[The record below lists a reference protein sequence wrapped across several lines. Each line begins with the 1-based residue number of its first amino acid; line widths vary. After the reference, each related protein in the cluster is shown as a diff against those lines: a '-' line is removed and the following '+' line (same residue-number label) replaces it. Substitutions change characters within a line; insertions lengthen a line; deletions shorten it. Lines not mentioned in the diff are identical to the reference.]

1 MDRDLRSRK
10 APRTDISGTVTVVLD
25 TRPQFES
32 VEGAEATVL
41 VDGTRRKL
49 NNRQSPAV
57 SAVLHQKG
65 KRSDGCSPIQ
75 FQDGYLNHPGLFS
88 VELGFSTNSINYE
101 GHPTT
106 DVVVPHRYKN
116 NYQLTD
122 DEDARLITMIEKE
135 FPEYQ
140 GKLSKSISASY
151 DSETFLSQ
159 NCSSVFNEALRP
171 SIDIHSVYEPLDS
184 ISLSSSMNSMFHVVS
199 QDHTRVCNSSIADD
213 SLQREGRGAA
223 SRSTTILY
231 NGKRQK
237 NQPSAI
243 TSKQHKATK
252 IMQ

>member
-10 APRTDISGTVTVVLD
+10 APKTDISSTVTAVLD

-49 NNRQSPAV
+49 NSRQSPAA
-57 SAVLHQKG
+57 SAVLHQRG
-65 KRSDGCSPIQ
+65 KKSDGNSPIQ

-88 VELGFSTNSINYE
+88 VELGFSTTSINYE
-101 GHPTT
+101 GHPSA
-106 DVVVPHRYKN
+106 DVVVPHRYRN
-116 NYQLTD
+116 NYELTD
-122 DEDARLITMIEKE
+122 AEDAKLITMIEKE

-140 GKLSKSISASY
+140 GKLTKSISASY

-171 SIDIHSVYEPLDS
+171 SIDIHSVCEPLDS

-199 QDHTRVCNSSIADD
+199 QDHTKVCNSSIGDD
-213 SLQREGRGAA
+213 SLRRECRGTAT
-223 SRSTTILY
+223 RSTTILY
-231 NGKRQK
+231 NGTRQRS
-237 NQPSAI
+237 QPSAVV
-243 TSKQHKATK
+243 SKQHKSTK
-252 IMQ
+252 ILQ

>member
-1 MDRDLRSRK
+1 MDKDLRFRK
-10 APRTDISGTVTVVLD
+10 APRTDINNTVTAVLD

-41 VDGTRRKL
+41 VGGTRRKL
-49 NNRQSPAV
+49 NNRQSPVV
-57 SAVLHQKG
+57 STLPHQKG
-65 KRSDGCSPIQ
+65 KKTDGSPPIH

-135 FPEYQ
+135 FPEYR
-140 GKLSKSISASY
+140 GKLSKSISSSY

-199 QDHTRVCNSSIADD
+199 QDHTRVCNSSIVDD
-213 SLQREGRGAA
+213 SLHREGRGAVA
-223 SRSTTILY
+223 RSTTILY
-231 NGKRQK
+231 DGKRQK
-237 NQPSAI
+237 SQP
-243 TSKQHKATK
+243 TVLTPKQHKSAK